1 MLATPSL
8 EHTSGRRTKMKTREH
23 VCSECSKTFTRA
35 TILTDHL
42 RAHEGT
48 RPHECITCGRAFT
61 RRWDLKSHAKI
72 HEQSASY
79 NCDACGARF
88 RRKRDVLRHQQRIKG
103 SRCRMEQTAP
113 TQTDQ
118 DAQAADALAGL
129 KHGVLEHNS
138 SHRGLTRKERYQW
151 PRCPLQMP
159 ENVYIAIELAS
170 IGHKPRS
177 PHCECSDQSSPSLRM
192 HLLLNH
198 HLAVLCTQCNEYIQA
213 RGVSSDRSSSA
224 VPECHNAACLS
235 RQIPMKI
242 FPKGPFPEFAIELP
256 SEEDEPRSKLWVAL
270 LPWRL
275 AGPLKSSDEP
285 TDTSSTP
292 AIIDLDR
299 DTVSTGQVAKGRI
312 PAPSK
317 ALPSLENSQ
326 ELDWDGWDLLIAG
339 FAQSSTP
346 NLEILTVPAMP
357 LNGTVS
363 KTTAP
368 PPPSAQEGN
377 DQYQHITLQP
387 STLANVPAMPEEAD
401 PAVHDDFSESRP
413 DLLKVII
420 DVTKYLQRI
429 FHFEYYHQM
438 SRCQRT
444 IIRLFLARLDEVSKP
459 HARVMMVHTDAL
471 WKEFDNGCL
480 SSWGPGHRSFDQ
492 AFDQIM
498 RPVLHWRRA
507 EPTGHVMSAWVA
519 DSKVLMQNGCK
530 SVACPCEKYLEILRP
545 YGDCV
550 TALRDYSDSNRGFLS
565 FVAGDKIRLI
575 SLWEGQCIRTGQI
588 GFFHRGHFA

>member
-1 MLATPSL
+1 
-8 EHTSGRRTKMKTREH
+8 
-23 VCSECSKTFTRA
+23 
-35 TILTDHL
+35 
-42 RAHEGT
+42 
-48 RPHECITCGRAFT
+48 
-61 RRWDLKSHAKI
+61 
-72 HEQSASY
+72 
-79 NCDACGARF
+79 
-88 RRKRDVLRHQQRIKG
+88 
-103 SRCRMEQTAP
+103 MEQTAP

-118 DAQAADALAGL
+118 DAQAADALAKL
-129 KHGVLEHNS
+129 KHGVLEHDS
-138 SHRGLTRKERYQW
+138 SHRGLTQKERYQW

-235 RQIPMKI
+235 RQISMKI

-368 PPPSAQEGN
+368 PPPSAQEGT
-377 DQYQHITLQP
+377 DQYQHIALQP
-387 STLANVPAMPEEAD
+387 STLANVPPMLEEAG

-420 DVTKYLQRI
+420 DVTKYLRRI
-429 FHFEYYHQM
+429 PPDEVDLRM
-438 SRCQRT
+438 SFCQWE
-444 IIRLFLARLDEVSKP
+444 ILGLLVARLDEVSKTNP
-459 HARVMMVHTDAL
+459 GVTVTHTDAL
-471 WKEFDNGCL
+471 WKQYTNHIDVFSAFGSRISDK
-480 SSWGPGHRSFDQ
+480 

-498 RPVLHWRRA
+498 EPMLHWRTY
-507 EPTGHVMSAWVA
+507 EPTGRLMSEWVA
-519 DSKVLMQNGCK
+519 DFRWFTKEGCNI
-530 SVACPCEKYLEILRP
+530 VTCPCEKYLEVLEPRS
-545 YGDCV
+545 DCV
-550 TALRDYSDSNRGFLS
+550 TALRSHSDSDADYLS
-565 FVAGDKIRLI
+565 FIAGDKIRLI
-575 SLWEGQCIRTGQI
+575 SKRAGYYWEGQCFRTGQI
-588 GFFHRGHFA
+588 GFFDRGCFA